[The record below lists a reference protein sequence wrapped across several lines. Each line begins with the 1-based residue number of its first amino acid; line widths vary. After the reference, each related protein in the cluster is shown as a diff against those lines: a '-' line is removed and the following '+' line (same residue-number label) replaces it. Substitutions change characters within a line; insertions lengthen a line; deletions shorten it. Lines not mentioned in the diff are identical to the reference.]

1 MIRVLVAEDHPIVL
15 RGITEAVDRDPSM
28 TVVRTCCEAAEIT
41 AAAIAERVHA
51 AVIDV
56 DLRGSDGARAARELV
71 ALRTGIK
78 VLLISAVADRELVE
92 SVLAAGC
99 SGVLLKSD
107 HDTDVPRAISRA
119 LAGEI
124 TITSGVRA
132 IMRPPSEAPARPA
145 TTPSDHPA
153 LTPRELD
160 VVRLLAEGHTTDE
173 ISTDLLLATNT
184 VRSYL
189 QAAMRKLDAHS
200 RVQVILE
207 AQRRGLL

>member
-1 MIRVLVAEDHPIVL
+1 MLVAEDHPIVL
-15 RGITEAVDRDPSM
+15 RGITEAVDRDPAM
-28 TVVRTCCEAAEIT
+28 AVVRTCYEADEIA
-41 AAAIAERVHA
+41 AAAIAERVQV

-71 ALRTGIK
+71 AMGAGIK

-99 SGVLLKSD
+99 SGVLLKTD

-119 LAGEI
+119 LAGQV

-132 IMRPPSEAPARPA
+132 IMRRPSEP
-145 TTPSDHPA
+145 TTGSEDSLSDRPA
-153 LTPRELD
+153 LTPRERD
-160 VVRLLAEGHTTDE
+160 VVRLIAEGRTTDE
-173 ISTDLLLATNT
+173 ISADLHLATNT

-200 RVQVILE
+200 RVQVVLE